1 MRAILT
7 LLSALISFQSMAQEI
22 GGKVIDEKREPM
34 ISAVI
39 QVYAGGVLKGGSVT
53 DYDGNYVIK
62 PFEPGF
68 YDVLVIYS
76 GYDSMF
82 TNKVL
87 VSPDQLTIVNFNLS
101 RINGQTKTI
110 IKEYKKPLV
119 DRDVTIL
126 RNKEIREIPGCGP
139 FDIPTTPTCILYQA
153 KRGQDVNV
161 GSGRITGTLICYDS
175 VQVATDMGID
185 RCECPIAEIETV
197 DPGTFVFHRDQLSR
211 MIYRDLND
219 LLRSI
224 PENTQYGFDYRPQY
238 NNNSGYSY
246 IVDGMHLLNR

>member
-62 PFEPGF
+62 PLEPGY

-87 VSPDQLTIVNFNLS
+87 VSPDNLTRVNFAMSIIHDQHKIEINGVKEPLDLGS
-101 RINGQTKTI
+101 GSHDRINKNEI
-110 IKEYKKPLV
+110 EPLAV
-119 DRDVTIL
+119 CRLINV
-126 RNKEIREIPGCGP
+126 
-139 FDIPTTPTCILYQA
+139 FSTTYGLYQA
-153 KRGQDVNV
+153 WRGAGVTIGGNGKLYIIEDVPMV
-161 GSGRITGTLICYDS
+161 LSLKSVTQMKVRDYQSYSTFTRDDLKQLPVTSIYDIVSLLPGAYQQRRGDEVRFYGGR
-175 VQVATDMGID
+175 
-185 RCECPIAEIETV
+185 
-197 DPGTFVFHRDQLSR
+197 
-211 MIYRDLND
+211 
-219 LLRSI
+219 
-224 PENTQYGFDYRPQY
+224 
-238 NNNSGYSY
+238 
-246 IVDGMHLLNR
+246 

>member
-1 MRAILT
+1 MRAIFT
-7 LLSALISFQSMAQEI
+7 LLSALISFPSLAQEI
-22 GGKVIDEKREPM
+22 AGRVIDEKKESKA
-34 ISAVI
+34 SAVI
-39 QVYAGGVLKGGSVT
+39 QVYTGGILKGGTVT
-53 DYDGNYVIK
+53 DYDGNYNIK
-62 PFEPGF
+62 PLEPGY

-87 VSPDQLTIVNFNLS
+87 LSPDQRTTVNFNLS
-101 RINGQTKTI
+101 RIKGVPEII
-110 IKEYKKPLV
+110 IKEYRKPLV

-139 FDIPTTPTCILYQA
+139 FDISTTPACILYQA
-153 KRGQDVNV
+153 KRGHDVNV

-175 VQVATDMGID
+175 VLVATVIETD
-185 RCECPIAEIETV
+185 RCEYPMSEIETV

-224 PENTQYGFDYRPQY
+224 PENTQYGFDYRPRY